1 MKNLKKDPRFLVEPN
16 KSVQLM
22 EYPNSL
28 DLDLS
33 SEELK
38 EELEN
43 NVKKKS
49 KLQEKLYASGKHS
62 VLIVFQAMDAA
73 GKDSTIE
80 HITSGINPQG
90 VRVTS
95 FKQPSKEELAHD
107 YLWRCYKALPKK
119 GMIGIFNRSHYE
131 EVLVTRVHPEY
142 IIGQNLPNVNEV
154 KDIDDSFWESRFESI
169 RNFETHLAKNGTTI
183 IKFFLNV
190 SLEEQKR
197 RFLSRINE
205 PEKNWKFSYGDVKER
220 KLWDSYMKAYE
231 SLLSN
236 TSTNEAPWYIIPADD
251 KPTMRLLVSE
261 VIKETLNGLDLEFPE
276 LNEDDRSDLLKGKSE
291 LSAE

>member
-205 PEKNWKFSYGDVKER
+205 PEKIGNFLTVMSKNESYGI
-220 KLWDSYMKAYE
+220 L
-231 SLLSN
+231 
-236 TSTNEAPWYIIPADD
+236 T
-251 KPTMRLLVSE
+251 
-261 VIKETLNGLDLEFPE
+261 
-276 LNEDDRSDLLKGKSE
+276 
-291 LSAE
+291 